1 MIRSPEKVFFQNMK
15 AELNKKYFFSDS
27 GSGKRTIFALYE

>member
-1 MIRSPEKVFFQNMK
+1 MIRCPEKVFFQNMK
-15 AELNKKYFFSDS
+15 AELNKKYSDS